1 MADPA
6 GPVVRTGLSHRFARA
21 IARRPGH
28 SVINGLRARDQG
40 APDFPRFLDEHATY
54 IDALGRAGLAVTVL
68 PALEDYPDSVFVED
82 AALCF
87 PEGIVMTHPGAP
99 SRTGEAALLADDL
112 EQSGYKVVRNDSGK
126 PIDGGDVLVTDS
138 RVLVGL
144 SERTRPE
151 GYAWLRSILEP
162 WGYAVS
168 AVETP
173 KQVLHLKSDCSVL
186 DGETILVTSRLAG
199 EDCFASYR
207 TITVPRGEEAA
218 ANSIRVNETVLV
230 PEGFPATAGLLTGN
244 GYRVKAVPVSQ
255 AALLDG
261 GLSCMSLRIPA

>member
-1 MADPA
+1 MTAPA
-6 GPVVRTGLSHRFARA
+6 GTVVRAGLSYRFDRA
-21 IARRPGH
+21 ITRRPGQ
-28 SVINGLRARDQG
+28 SVVNGIRARDRG
-40 APDFPRFLDEHATY
+40 TPDLQRFLEEHATY
-54 IDALGRAGLAVTVL
+54 IDALERAGLAVTVL

-112 EQSGYKVVRNDSGK
+112 QQSGYQLICNDSGK
-126 PIDGGDVLVTDS
+126 PIDGGDVLLTDA

-144 SERTRPE
+144 SERTRPD
-151 GYAWLRSILEP
+151 GFAWLRSILEP

-173 KQVLHLKSDCSVL
+173 RQVLHLKSDCSVL
-186 DGETILVTSRLAG
+186 DSDTILLTNRLAG
-199 EDCFASYR
+199 EDCFRSYR
-207 TITVPRGEEAA
+207 TIVVPRGEEAA
-218 ANSIRVNETVLV
+218 ANSIRVNDVVLV
-230 PEGFPATAGLLTGN
+230 PEGFPETASLLTSK
-244 GYRVKAVPVSQ
+244 GYRVEAVPVSQ
-255 AALLDG
+255 PALLDG

>member
-1 MADPA
+1 VHA
-6 GPVVRTGLSHRFARA
+6 GLSYRFARA
-21 IARRPGH
+21 IARRPGQ
-28 SVINGLRARDQG
+28 SVVNGLRARDRG
-40 APDFPRFLDEHATY
+40 APDFQHFLDEHATY
-54 IDALGRAGLAVTVL
+54 VSALDRAGTAVTVL

-112 EQSGYKVVRNDSGK
+112 QRSGYGVVRNDSGK
-126 PIDGGDVLVTDS
+126 PIDGGDVLVTDT

-151 GYAWLRSILEP
+151 GFAWLRSILEP
-162 WGYAVS
+162 WGYVVS

-173 KQVLHLKSDCSVL
+173 RQVLHLKSDCSVL
-186 DGETILVTSRLAG
+186 DSDTILLTNRLAG
-199 EDCFASYR
+199 EDCFSSYR
-207 TITVPRGEEAA
+207 TIVVPRGEEAA
-218 ANSIRVNETVLV
+218 ANSIRVNDTVLV
-230 PEGFPATAGLLTGN
+230 PEGFPETASLLVSK
-244 GYRVKAVPVSQ
+244 GYRVEAVPASQ
-255 AALLDG
+255 PALLDG